1 MREHLQVQTKTEV
14 ILADYYVVRVINET
28 NSKKTVIRE
37 VEFPSEPTAPQIA
50 EIILNTSDCNGAV
63 TSYDD
68 CCIDHEEKE

>member
-50 EIILNTSDCNGAV
+50 EIILNTKGASFASV
-63 TSYDD
+63 EHNYRVETPMPF
-68 CCIDHEEKE
+68 